1 MAPYIEDSQ
10 CVTEGITAI
19 TVKSGNEQ
27 PPRKT
32 AVLHA
37 SLKTEPLKAVG
48 GSGCFITTADGKQI
62 LDASAGAAVASIGH
76 GNQRVKDAILR
87 QLDEISYCY
96 APFFTTEPAERL
108 CAFLCE
114 STGGKMSRAFVC
126 SSGTEAIEAAMKMA
140 RQYFLELPQPQTQR
154 WRYIAR
160 RQSYHGN
167 TLGALT
173 LGGHVGRKA
182 PYDSILAANTS
193 HVSPCYPYRDQ
204 REGESTEDY
213 VSRLAAELEDEF
225 QRVGPDTVCAFV
237 AETMSG
243 LTLGSVPACP
253 GYFKAM
259 REVCDRHG
267 ALLIMDEVMSGIG
280 RTGTLHA
287 WEQEDVV
294 PDLQTIAKGLGGGY
308 QSIGAL
314 LVSRKVIDTLD
325 NGTGAFTHSQTYQG
339 HPVACAAA
347 YEVQRTIKEDNLLT
361 NVRTQGDYL
370 GLLLRQ
376 RLGEHPHVG
385 DIRGRGLF
393 YGIEF
398 VKDKKTKEPFPSAQK
413 VSPLIHKAGMSHYD
427 ICVLPG
433 PGVVDGFQ
441 GDVIQIAPPYI
452 IGREEVEMVVDRV
465 DKAIRHVLG

>member
-10 CVTEGITAI
+10 RVTEGISQTTI
-19 TVKSGNEQ
+19 KTSNEHV
-27 PPRKT
+27 PRKT

-37 SLKTEPLKAVG
+37 SLKTAPSKAVKA
-48 GSGCFITTADGKQI
+48 SGCFITTAEGRHI

-76 GNQRVKDAILR
+76 GNQRVKDAIVR
-87 QLDEISYCY
+87 QLDDIGYCY
-96 APFFTTEPAERL
+96 APFFTTDPAEKL
-108 CAFLCE
+108 CNFLCE

-160 RQSYHGN
+160 GQSYHGN

-182 PYDSILAANTS
+182 PYSPILAQNTS
-193 HVSPCYPYRDQ
+193 HVAPCYPYRDQ
-204 REGESTEDY
+204 KENESTEDY
-213 VSRLAAELEDEF
+213 VKRLAQELEDEF
-225 QRVGPDTVCAFV
+225 QRLGPDTVCAFV
-237 AETMSG
+237 AETMAG

-253 GYFKAM
+253 GYWKAM

-280 RTGTLHA
+280 RTGTMHA

-308 QSIGAL
+308 QSVGAL
-314 LVSRKVIDTLD
+314 LVSEKVVDTLD

-347 YEVQRTIKEDNLLT
+347 YEVQQIIKDDDLLA
-361 NVRTQGDYL
+361 NVRKQGDYM
-370 GLLLRQ
+370 GALLNE
-376 RLGEHPHVG
+376 RLANHPHVG

-398 VKDKKTKEPFPSAQK
+398 VKDKKTKQTFPPAQK
-413 VSPLIHKAGMSHYD
+413 VSPLIHKAGMSEYD

-441 GDVIQIAPPYI
+441 GDVIVIAPPYI
-452 IGREEVEMVVDRV
+452 INKEEVEILIDRV
-465 DKAIRHVLG
+465 EKAIRHVLG